1 MMRPRPFAVF
11 VSILA
16 CLSAVISGCGSGSTT
31 VLSPSPL
38 SERCAPALAVSGGT
52 VGATGGSGTLR
63 VETHRECSWTIPP
76 QPPWIKVARALSA
89 QGPAE
94 IAFSVD
100 ENRSTSSR
108 AWEVVLGD
116 QRAVVSQSAAT
127 CSWSLQPARFSVGP
141 GGGEVRTTLT
151 TEDFCAWEMPSTV
164 SWIDA
169 APTSGRGAAKIKLL
183 VSPNAGANRTGRL
196 KIAEAVVEVAQREAP
211 PLPPRPDPPAP
222 PRTPERVPSPPREP
236 EIPPQLPTPCTYSVT
251 PNALTFGHKKA
262 TGKIEIATLSQCQ
275 WTAASSAAWITIAS
289 GTRTGSGA
297 TEVKV
302 TEYSNSGTRS
312 GVVTVTGPAFQTQ
325 VTVTQGDSSRDDD
338 DDDNDDDD

>member
-1 MMRPRPFAVF
+1 MMRRRSFAVF
-11 VSILA
+11 SILA

-31 VLSPSPL
+31 LLSPSPL

-76 QPPWIKVARALSA
+76 QPPWIKVARSLSA

-94 IAFSVD
+94 IAFTVD

-127 CSWSLQPARFSVGP
+127 CSWRLEPARLSVGP

-151 TEDFCAWEMPSTV
+151 TEDFCSWEMSSTV

-169 APTSGRGAAKIKLL
+169 APTSGRGATKITLL
-183 VSPNAGANRTGRL
+183 VSPNTGANRTGRL
-196 KIAEAVVEVAQREAP
+196 KIAGAVVEVTQRDAP
-211 PLPPRPDPPAP
+211 PLPPRPDPPMP
-222 PRTPERVPSPPREP
+222 EPRTPERVPSPPREP
-236 EIPPQLPTPCTYSVT
+236 DPPQLPAPCAYSVT

-262 TGKIEIATLSQCQ
+262 TGKIEIATLPQCQ
-275 WTAASSAAWITIAS
+275 WSAASLAAWIKVRP
-289 GTRTGSGA
+289 GTKAGSA
-297 TEVKV
+297 AIEVKV
-302 TEYSNSGTRS
+302 DEYSKSGTRS
-312 GVVTVTGPAFQTQ
+312 GVVTVTGQGFQTQ
-325 VTVTQGDSSRDDD
+325 VTVTQGDSSRDGDD
-338 DDDNDDDD
+338 DDDD